1 MGLSVPSFRCG
12 LALRGAGVRRNATSA
27 PDGAKQDRIDATCGA
42 AGSCT
47 GLAAGCAQAP
57 RRCRVVSA
65 ARRPPPLSVVRC
77 NRRRSSVAS
86 CARSLLQALVGA
98 SGSSGTVAPYFATCA
113 SSTLVATRL
122 RHRRNV
128 RHSAVVAT
136 CPSGV
141 IRRTDHGTSAPMPS
155 ETRRCGHRGSDP
167 AGGIGALL
175 AAVSLGGPALP
186 PPEVWH

>member
-12 LALRGAGVRRNATSA
+12 LDLRGAGVRRNTTSA

-47 GLAAGCAQAP
+47 GSAAGCAQAP

-65 ARRPPPLSVVRC
+65 ARRPLPLVSRPLQPPPVVCCIMRTF
-77 NRRRSSVAS
+77 A
-86 CARSLLQALVGA
+86 AAALVGA

-122 RHRRNV
+122 RHRCNV

-186 PPEVWH
+186 PPKVRH